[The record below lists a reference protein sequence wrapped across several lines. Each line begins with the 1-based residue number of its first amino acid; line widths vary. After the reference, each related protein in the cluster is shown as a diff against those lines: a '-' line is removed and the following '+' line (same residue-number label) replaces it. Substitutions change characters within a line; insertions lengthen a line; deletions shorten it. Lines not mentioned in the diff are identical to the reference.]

1 MNTRQDLMRILALS
15 YPQLRERL
23 EALASMDGLLEG
35 QVRKGLKGRL
45 EYSPAVLNM
54 LREVEALV
62 HNHNMRLSDAVK
74 EVGQKIKG
82 DGLFSDSH
90 PDSKGVKDQLINAL
104 EREIR
109 RLEGEV
115 LFLRNQVSQLTPL
128 ALPRRRGWLPW
139 RRTREG

>member
-1 MNTRQDLMRILALS
+1 MNTRHDLMRILALS

-54 LREVEALV
+54 LRDVEALV
-62 HNHNMRLSDAVK
+62 RNHNMRLSEAVK
-74 EVGQKIKG
+74 EVGRKIRG
-82 DGLFSDSH
+82 DNAPSDSH
-90 PDSKGVKDQLINAL
+90 SDSKGVKDQLIEVL

-115 LFLRNQVSQLTPL
+115 AFLRAQVTQLTPL
-128 ALPRRRGWLPW
+128 ALPRGRWWWPFQRA
-139 RRTREG
+139 

>member
-54 LREVEALV
+54 LRDVEAL
-62 HNHNMRLSDAVK
+62 D
-74 EVGQKIKG
+74 
-82 DGLFSDSH
+82 
-90 PDSKGVKDQLINAL
+90 
-104 EREIR
+104 
-109 RLEGEV
+109 
-115 LFLRNQVSQLTPL
+115 
-128 ALPRRRGWLPW
+128 
-139 RRTREG
+139 

>member
-1 MNTRQDLMRILALS
+1 MNTRHDLMRILALS

-35 QVRKGLKGRL
+35 QVHKGLKGRL

-54 LREVEALV
+54 LRDVEALV
-62 HNHNMRLSDAVK
+62 RNHNMRLLDAVK

-90 PDSKGVKDQLINAL
+90 SDGKGVKDQLIEVL

-109 RLEGEV
+109 HLEGEV
-115 LFLRNQVSQLTPL
+115 SFLRGQVSQLTPL
-128 ALPRRRGWLPW
+128 ALPRGRWWWPFSRN
-139 RRTREG
+139 R

>member
-1 MNTRQDLMRILALS
+1 MNTRHDLMRILALS

-54 LREVEALV
+54 LRDVEALV
-62 HNHNMRLSDAVK
+62 RNHNMRLSDAVK
-74 EVGQKIKG
+74 EVGRKIKG
-82 DGLFSDSH
+82 DGLSSDCH
-90 PDSKGVKDQLINAL
+90 PDSKGVKDQLIEAL

-115 LFLRNQVSQLTPL
+115 LFLRGQVSQLTPL
-128 ALPRRRGWLPW
+128 ALPRGRWWWPFRRA
-139 RRTREG
+139 E

>member
-1 MNTRQDLMRILALS
+1 MRILALS

-23 EALASMDGLLEG
+23 EALANTNGLLEG
-35 QVRKGLKGRL
+35 QVHKGLKGRL

-54 LREVEALV
+54 LRDVEALV
-62 HNHNMRLSDAVK
+62 HNHNMRLLDAVE
-74 EVGQKIKG
+74 EVGRKIKG
-82 DGLFSDSH
+82 DGVSSDSH
-90 PDSKGVKDQLINAL
+90 PEIKGVKDQLVEAL

-115 LFLRNQVSQLTPL
+115 LFLRNQVTQLTPL

-139 RRTREG
+139 RR